1 MTESGYSV
9 VGFIH
14 ICLNIE
20 LDFCVSELILMNY
33 DGCVLA
39 DRLKINKIVR
49 NLYMSDFSIYWDFFG
64 GFKNMSE
71 KFYLKFLDY

>member
-39 DRLKINKIVR
+39 DRLKINKIV
-49 NLYMSDFSIYWDFFG
+49 
-64 GFKNMSE
+64 
-71 KFYLKFLDY
+71 